1 MVTTAKEALAGTGIK
16 VASVA
21 TAFPAGRAALR

>member
-1 MVTTAKEALAGTGIK
+1 MKTLA

-21 TAFPAGRAALR
+21 TAFPGANTAMAA